1 MSIPP
6 LEHNHFYHIYNR
18 GINSCNLFQE
28 NTNYEYFLSLYAKYI
43 SPVANTYAWVLMRN
57 HFHLLVKIKGEDEI
71 QSFFQNLQGIKNLE
85 GLKGTNRT
93 RVNQQF
99 SNLFNAYTKAYN
111 KRYSRTGSLFEHPF
125 RRIKIE
131 SNAHLKYLVY
141 YIHHNP
147 IHHGFCEHFLEYPW
161 SSYLSILSPK
171 TTNLKR
177 AEVLEWYRNKKNLV
191 QHHTKEQL
199 EKYNDLKIE
208 RSNDW

>member
-71 QSFFQNLQGIKNLE
+71 QAFFQHLQGIKNLE

-161 SSYLSILSPK
+161 SSYLSMLSPK

>member
-1 MSIPP
+1 MSISP

-57 HFHLLVKIKGEDEI
+57 HFHLLVKIKGEEEI
-71 QSFFQNLQGIKNLE
+71 QAFFQNLQGVKNLE

-131 SNAHLKYLVY
+131 SNAHLKYLIY

>member
-1 MSIPP
+1 MSISP

-57 HFHLLVKIKGEDEI
+57 HFHLLVKIKGEEEI
-71 QSFFQNLQGIKNLE
+71 QAFFQNLQGVKNLE

-131 SNAHLKYLVY
+131 SNAHLKYLIY

-208 RSNDW
+208 RSNDR

>member
-71 QSFFQNLQGIKNLE
+71 QAFFQHLQGIKNLE